1 MKDWSKPLVRPL
13 RLTDLEAVAAIEQ
26 SAHEFPWKTS
36 IHLDCIE
43 QQYPSLVLEIDN
55 ELVAYSVFNYLH
67 DETHLMNITTRS
79 DQQGRGFAK
88 TLMKELYLSSIRC
101 GMESVLLE
109 VRESNPAIGFYR
121 KEGFEIIGQRPNY
134 YPTDKGRES
143 AIVMQKTLVS

>member
-55 ELVAYSVFNYLH
+55 ELVAYTVFNYLY
-67 DETHLMNITTRS
+67 DEAHLMNITTRS
-79 DQQGRGFAK
+79 DLQGRGFAR
-88 TLMKELYLSSIRC
+88 TLMKELYHASVHS
-101 GMESVLLE
+101 GMKSVLLE

-121 KEGFEIIGQRPNY
+121 KEGFEQIGQRPNY
-134 YPTDKGRES
+134 YPTDHGRET
-143 AIVMQKTLVS
+143 AIVMHKSLVS